1 MMTFT
6 NEQMFNH
13 MIVLSGLNEKG
24 MLGYAI
30 ARNRRKL
37 EAESKEFSEKRD
49 ELLKEFGTEVEQGRY
64 QLVGENLSK
73 FAEALKPYSELTAE
87 VNVMQV
93 SQEEFCSGNLTSSQM
108 YALDWMVKD

>member
-13 MIVLSGLNEKG
+13 MVLMSGLNEKG

-37 EAESKEFSEKRD
+37 EAESKEYSEKRD
-49 ELLKEFGTEVEQGRY
+49 ELLKELGTEVENGRF
-64 QLVGENLSK
+64 QLVGENLLK
-73 FAEALKPYSELTAE
+73 FAEALKPYSELTTE
-87 VNVMQV
+87 VDVMRV
-93 SQEEFCSGNLTSSQM
+93 SQEVFCSGNLTSSQM
-108 YALDWMVKD
+108 YALDWMVED